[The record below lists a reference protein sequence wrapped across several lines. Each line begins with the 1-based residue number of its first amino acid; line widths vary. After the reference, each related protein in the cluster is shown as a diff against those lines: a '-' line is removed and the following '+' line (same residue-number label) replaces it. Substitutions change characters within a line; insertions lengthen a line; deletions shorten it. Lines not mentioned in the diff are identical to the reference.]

1 MKRIKATAEGKAL
14 KTVKDERTMEES
26 RAKEGKIFS
35 TISLYDDCT
44 FGCYD
49 DCADCPLFG
58 N

>member
-1 MKRIKATAEGKAL
+1 MKRIKATAEAKAL
-14 KTVKDERTMEES
+14 KTVIDERTMEES

-35 TISLYDDCT
+35 TMSPDDDCT

-49 DCADCPLFG
+49 DCDDCPLFG